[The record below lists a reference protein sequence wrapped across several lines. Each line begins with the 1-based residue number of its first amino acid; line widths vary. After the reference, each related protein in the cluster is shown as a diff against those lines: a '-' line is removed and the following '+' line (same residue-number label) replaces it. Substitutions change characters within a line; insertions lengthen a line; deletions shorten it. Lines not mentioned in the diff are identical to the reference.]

1 MKKSTTYGYLRVS
14 TKKQEETNF
23 KAEILLFADSH
34 KLGQVEW
41 VQETVSGRV
50 DWRKRKLGEL
60 FNIIQPGDTII
71 MSEYSRVG
79 RNFLQSMEF
88 LAECRR
94 KKITVHS
101 TIGDIPQVDDSTNNL
116 LLSVKAWQNDIE
128 RETISYRTKIALQKK
143 KDEGIQLGR
152 KREMV
157 LDKDLENNKT
167 KITTLLN
174 DNVKLFAIAQKM
186 DCTLPTLRKFI
197 KKHNLKLAKKGI
209 SS

>member
-14 TKKQEETNF
+14 TRKQEETNF

-60 FNIIQPGDTII
+60 FNTIQPGDTII

-94 KKITVHS
+94 KKINVYS

-143 KDEGIQLGR
+143 KEEGIKLGR
-152 KREMV
+152 KSEMV
-157 LDKDLENNKT
+157 LDKNLEHNKT
-167 KITTLLN
+167 QIIQLLDN
-174 DNVKLFAIAQKM
+174 NVKLYGIAEKM
-186 DCTLPTLRKFI
+186 NCTVPTLRKFI
-197 KKHNLKLAKKGI
+197 KKHNLKKTLITKT
-209 SS
+209 